1 MDPPRKRTDWLRVRQ
16 HCLAEALRVLN
27 REDAEEAAQ
36 EALLRAW
43 RYRGA
48 RRSAG
53 WVPWVRTIARNEAL
67 RIAGQRRRFA
77 QREVHEHAEPP
88 DPAGASELEGVVES
102 VSVEAL
108 LRPLKQHER
117 DLLRLRYE
125 EDLTNLE
132 ISRRLGMPEG
142 TVKVRLHRLR
152 GRLKAGFEQGK
163 PHDARPGVSW
173 HEANG

>member
-1 MDPPRKRTDWLRVRQ
+1 
-16 HCLAEALRVLN
+16 VLKN

-36 EALLRAW
+36 EALLRVW

-53 WVPWVRTIARNEAL
+53 WLPWVRTIARNEAL
-67 RIAGQRRRFA
+67 RIAERRSRFA
-77 QREVHEHAEPP
+77 QREVHEDAEPADP
-88 DPAGASELEGVVES
+88 DGAPELECVVDS
-102 VSVEAL
+102 LSLTAL
-108 LRPLKQHER
+108 LRPLKQDER

-152 GRLKAGFEQGK
+152 GRLKAGLEQG
-163 PHDARPGVSW
+163 
-173 HEANG
+173 